1 MSVTTGPD
9 SQKDLAFTALV
20 QRHQTGLRRMCYAML
35 RDAEQ
40 AKDAVQE
47 TFVKAYRAMDDWRG
61 ACSEKTWL
69 TRIAVNTCRDMRRSA
84 WFRRID
90 RRVTLEDLPVAAGSA
105 DQESR
110 ELTIA
115 ILALPEKLREVT
127 LLYYYQDMTLRET
140 GEALGL
146 SPSAV
151 KKRLVRARDRLRDAL
166 EGRQTHE

>member
-1 MSVTTGPD
+1 
-9 SQKDLAFTALV
+9 
-20 QRHQTGLRRMCYAML
+20 MCYAML